1 MKNNLTYQFGIVHLN
16 DDWIAPL
23 IKAVEET
30 TLEEARYKPAE
41 GVASV
46 WEITL
51 HATGWMED
59 LLRDLTGAQDLVFAD
74 WPLIEDESEAAWHTA
89 KRNLRSVAVL
99 MQDELAQLDE
109 AGLEAAVDEDGTTKG
124 QRISS
129 ILVHNAYH
137 AGQVI
142 KIRQIC
148 ASQARRLAATV

>member
-30 TLEEARYKPAE
+30 TRDEARFQPAE

-46 WEITL
+46 WEIAL

-59 LLRDLTGAQDLVFAD
+59 LLRDLTGAQDLNFAD
-74 WPLIEDESEAAWHTA
+74 WPLIEDESEAAWNTA
-89 KRNLRSVAVL
+89 KRNIRSVAVL
-99 MQDELAQLDE
+99 LQDELARLDE
-109 AGLEAAVDEDGTTKG
+109 AGLEETVDDGETTKG
-124 QRISS
+124 QRIAS

-137 AGQVI
+137 AGQVV
-142 KIRQIC
+142 KIRQIH
-148 ASQARRLAATV
+148 ASRARSLAGTV

>member
-30 TLEEARYKPAE
+30 TRDEARFQPAD

-74 WPLIEDESEAAWHTA
+74 WPLIEDESEAAWKSA
-89 KRNLRSVAVL
+89 QRNLRSVAVL
-99 MQDELAQLDE
+99 MQDELSRLDDS
-109 AGLEAAVDEDGTTKG
+109 GLEAAIDEDGTTKG
-124 QRISS
+124 QRIAS
-129 ILVHNAYH
+129 ILIHNAYH

-142 KIRQIC
+142 KVRQIH